1 MDREEL
7 VQQILKQVLAK
18 LTDMGEKADAAC
30 VRPDA
35 VCPAAHKP
43 GLLILTQEH
52 GVDCHAKL
60 EDPRLQERYGTQCAL
75 MADYAVDIA
84 DVEVVILYQLSIEA
98 LCKLSSGLCD
108 TPYTRLAQRAILSG
122 KRIYVPTQ
130 EVELLQN
137 NTMPAAYRAMLQKKL
152 ELLEACGLRICPQQT
167 LVDAI
172 LHGGCAAASVD
183 APCACPAPAAGQAV
197 RLEKRVVTERDIL
210 TMSAQKASALHVG
223 ARCILTALALE
234 CAKAKGISVVRDA

>member
-98 LCKLSSGLCD
+98 LCKLSSGLCRHSVHQTCPTGD
-108 TPYTRLAQRAILSG
+108 SVWKTNLRSDAGGRTPAKQHHARPPIALCFRKSWSCW
-122 KRIYVPTQ
+122 R
-130 EVELLQN
+130 
-137 NTMPAAYRAMLQKKL
+137 PAACVSARS
-152 ELLEACGLRICPQQT
+152 RHSWT
-167 LVDAI
+167 RSW
-172 LHGGCAAASVD
+172 HGGCAAASVD

-197 RLEKRVVTERDIL
+197 RLEKRSLPNGT
-210 TMSAQKASALHVG
+210 S
-223 ARCILTALALE
+223 
-234 CAKAKGISVVRDA
+234 

>member
-1 MDREEL
+1 M
-7 VQQILKQVLAK
+7 
-18 LTDMGEKADAAC
+18 
-30 VRPDA
+30 
-35 VCPAAHKP
+35 
-43 GLLILTQEH
+43 
-52 GVDCHAKL
+52 
-60 EDPRLQERYGTQCAL
+60 QERYGTQCAL

-152 ELLEACGLRICPQQT
+152 ELLEACGLRIARSRHSWTRSCT
-167 LVDAI
+167 
-172 LHGGCAAASVD
+172 AAVRPRRLTRRA
-183 APCACPAPAAGQAV
+183 PAP
-197 RLEKRVVTERDIL
+197 RLLLDRR
-210 TMSAQKASALHVG
+210 SG
-223 ARCILTALALE
+223 WR
-234 CAKAKGISVVRDA
+234 KGSLPNGTS

>member
-75 MADYAVDIA
+75 IADYAVDIA

-172 LHGGCAAASVD
+172 LPRACCWTGG
-183 APCACPAPAAGQAV
+183 PAGEKGRYRTGHPDHERAEGVHSSRRRTVHPYGSGAGMCEGQGYFC
-197 RLEKRVVTERDIL
+197 RSRCMKRIAGKQPN
-210 TMSAQKASALHVG
+210 S
-223 ARCILTALALE
+223 
-234 CAKAKGISVVRDA
+234 

>member
-60 EDPRLQERYGTQCAL
+60 
-75 MADYAVDIA
+75 
-84 DVEVVILYQLSIEA
+84 
-98 LCKLSSGLCD
+98 
-108 TPYTRLAQRAILSG
+108 
-122 KRIYVPTQ
+122 
-130 EVELLQN
+130 
-137 NTMPAAYRAMLQKKL
+137 
-152 ELLEACGLRICPQQT
+152 
-167 LVDAI
+167 
-172 LHGGCAAASVD
+172 GG
-183 APCACPAPAAGQAV
+183 
-197 RLEKRVVTERDIL
+197 
-210 TMSAQKASALHVG
+210 SALGRSAMAHS
-223 ARCILTALALE
+223 ARLWPIT
-234 CAKAKGISVVRDA
+234 R

>member
-60 EDPRLQERYGTQCAL
+60 EDPRLQERYGTP
-75 MADYAVDIA
+75 
-84 DVEVVILYQLSIEA
+84 DVYQ
-98 LCKLSSGLCD
+98 
-108 TPYTRLAQRAILSG
+108 RQ
-122 KRIYVPTQ
+122 
-130 EVELLQN
+130 
-137 NTMPAAYRAMLQKKL
+137 AYRRYART
-152 ELLEACGLRICPQQT
+152 GRT
-167 LVDAI
+167 
-172 LHGGCAAASVD
+172 G
-183 APCACPAPAAGQAV
+183 
-197 RLEKRVVTERDIL
+197 
-210 TMSAQKASALHVG
+210 ASA
-223 ARCILTALALE
+223 ARG
-234 CAKAKGISVVRDA
+234 KAQICGP

>member
-1 MDREEL
+1 MPS
-7 VQQILKQVLAK
+7 V
-18 LTDMGEKADAAC
+18 
-30 VRPDA
+30 P
-35 VCPAAHKP
+35 PAHKP

-152 ELLEACGLRICPQQT
+152 ELLEACGLRILP
-167 LVDAI
+167 
-172 LHGGCAAASVD
+172 AADTRGRDPARRLWRPRRLTRR
-183 APCACPAPAAGQAV
+183 APAPRLLLDRRSGWRKGRYRTGHPDHERAEGVHSSRRRTVHPYGSGAGMCEGQGYFCRSRCV
-197 RLEKRVVTERDIL
+197 RRIAGKQPN
-210 TMSAQKASALHVG
+210 S
-223 ARCILTALALE
+223 
-234 CAKAKGISVVRDA
+234 